1 MRVCAC
7 GSDPT
12 DKENSF
18 VQLMETRPEG
28 FKHLSLDGSPGVV
41 EALAEA
47 GVRTRTT
54 DPQHCDLHMETI
66 TGCTEQLFQLNPV
79 GMGTSRAL
87 LLSCSCSRSRSRSCS
102 CSCSCSALLF
112 CVFSLGPALPYGA
125 FPACPSASCDSSW
138 HVVLQALR
146 MKWASQWRRHRSSES
161 TVVPVRS
168 RAVLS

>member
-1 MRVCAC
+1 MRVRVCAC

-87 LLSCSCSRSRSRSCS
+87 LLLLLLLLLL
-102 CSCSCSALLF
+102 CSALL
-112 CVFSLGPALPYGA
+112 CLLSWTGLAIWRLPSLP
-125 FPACPSASCDSSW
+125 
-138 HVVLQALR
+138 
-146 MKWASQWRRHRSSES
+146 
-161 TVVPVRS
+161 
-168 RAVLS
+168 